1 MPNYKVLKDFE
12 YYFTIPPWKMEK
24 AEYFQKIIDVDIRW
38 NIYVVFFA
46 ISFEIPS
53 PSCLTLKQDEQT
65 TLKNE
70 GI

>member
-1 MPNYKVLKDFE
+1 
-12 YYFTIPPWKMEK
+12 MEK
-24 AEYFQKIIDVDIRW
+24 AEYFQKIIDVRYQMKHICF
-38 NIYVVFFA
+38 FFA

-53 PSCLTLKQDEQT
+53 PSCLTSKQDEQT